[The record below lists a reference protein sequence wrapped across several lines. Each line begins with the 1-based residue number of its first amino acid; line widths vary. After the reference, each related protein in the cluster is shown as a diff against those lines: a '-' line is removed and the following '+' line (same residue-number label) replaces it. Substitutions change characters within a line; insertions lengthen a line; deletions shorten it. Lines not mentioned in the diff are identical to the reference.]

1 LEKKDIKSLCIVGGG
16 SAGWMTAVY
25 LNKLF
30 NHSEKNFDITVIE
43 SPDIGII
50 GVGEAT
56 VHSVRYFFAA
66 MGLDEFELLNAC
78 NGSLKTGIMFKN
90 WMKPVDGEMHQY
102 FHPFEQQ
109 QLGRTLDISSMWFV
123 NERFRDERYDEG
135 VSLSTALAA
144 AGHGPKGKS
153 SPAYQGVVPYGYHID
168 AVLLARYLRDKA
180 TEAGVKHVEATI
192 DRVATEGGNIKSVT
206 TTEGAAYAADY
217 YIDCTGFRGMLIDAV
232 SDNNWDSFEEALP
245 CNRAVAIQR
254 DLREGEAP
262 KPYTTAT
269 ALSNGWAWEIGLS
282 NRQGTG
288 YVYDGNRLNEAEAEA
303 ELLEFLGGDTKVIK
317 SKHLK
322 MKIGCRKEFWVGN
335 CIATGLAGGF
345 IEPLESTGLHL
356 INLAAGLMGTHLAS
370 KDVTQP
376 QRDSYN
382 RLMRGFYQDLKQFIV
397 LHYCLTN
404 RDDTDFW
411 RAAPATVEH
420 CEWLKNQLE
429 IWKHKIC
436 EYHDLAGS
444 FSTTFSDENYR
455 YILYGMQHYPD
466 LKLGMQVQQ
475 SEQVFSRLKAM
486 GQNAVGSTMEHL
498 AYLDM
503 LREKYGS

>member
-1 LEKKDIKSLCIVGGG
+1 MAESNKKSLCIVGGG

-30 NHSEKNFDITVIE
+30 NHSQQNFDITVVE

-78 NGSLKTGIMFKN
+78 NGSLKLGIMFRN
-90 WMKPVDGEMHQY
+90 WMKPVNGEMHAY

-109 QLGRTLDISSMWFV
+109 QLGRTLDISSTWFAS
-123 NERFRDERYDEG
+123 NRQARERYDEG
-135 VSLSTALAA
+135 VSLSTILAN
-144 AGHGPKGKS
+144 AGHGPKGRS

-168 AVLLARYLRDKA
+168 AVLLARFLRDKGTA
-180 TEAGVKHVEATI
+180 AGINHIEATI
-192 DRVATEGGNIKSVT
+192 ESVETHGQTIKSVKST
-206 TTEGAAYAADY
+206 DGRSFAADY
-217 YIDCTGFRGMLIDAV
+217 FVDCTGFRSMLIDAV
-232 SDNNWDSFEEALP
+232 SRNNWNSFEDALP

-262 KPYTTAT
+262 KPYTVAT

-288 YVYDGNRLNEAEAEA
+288 YVYAGDQLSEGEAEA
-303 ELLEFLGGDTKVIK
+303 ELLEFLGEDTEVLKC
-317 SKHLK
+317 KHLK
-322 MKIGCRKEFWVGN
+322 MKIGCREEFWVGN
-335 CIATGLAGGF
+335 VVATGLSGGF

-370 KDVTQP
+370 KEVTQA
-376 QRDSYN
+376 QRDSFN

-404 RDDTDFW
+404 RDDTEFW
-411 RAAPATVEH
+411 RGAPATVEH
-420 CEWLKNQLE
+420 CDWLKNQLE

-436 EYHDLAGS
+436 EFHDLAGS

-466 LKLGMQVQQ
+466 LKMNMLEDQ
-475 SEQVFSRLKAM
+475 SAEVFARLEQM
-486 GQNAVGSTMEHL
+486 GQNALSVTMGHL
-498 AYLDM
+498 DYLDM
-503 LREKYGS
+503 LRVKHAS